1 MYYHNFDKC
10 KNNEIQCIETFN
22 KNMFDVY
29 NTIEK
34 AYLLLGDYISE
45 KIRDIEIDDF
55 FCFKKRNNINVNN
68 INNVNN
74 VNNINNRDHP
84 ITIINMEGI
93 IIDDDTYIEENGL
106 LSHCSDNIGSSGSES
121 DNGFENTW
129 DIL

>member
-68 INNVNN
+68 VNN
-74 VNNINNRDHP
+74 VNNRDHP
-84 ITIINMEGI
+84 ITIINMDGI
-93 IIDDDTYIEENGL
+93 VIDDDTNLEENGL
-106 LSHCSDNIGSSGSES
+106 PSHSSDNIGSSGSES